1 MINFGKVAVI
11 GCGAVGSSIAFA
23 LMQNPFVKE
32 LVLLDYKKEKA
43 EGEAL
48 DIYHGTPFVK
58 DTKVYSGEYKD
69 LKDAAVI
76 VISAGVGPKPGQT
89 RFDQMKIHLSIL
101 QSILDQL
108 KPIEPEGC
116 ILLVSN
122 PVDILTAKTLKV
134 TGLPR
139 NRVFGSGTVLDSA
152 RFKTILA
159 SHCGVNIEDV
169 HGYILGEHGESAFP
183 AWSLTNIEG
192 IPATAFLKASGVKDL
207 AKEEKQILSEVVSVG
222 YDIVKKKGMT
232 CYGIAMS
239 VTHIVESILTDSK
252 AILPI
257 SILQEE
263 EGLEGVALSLPTMVG
278 RNGAERV
285 LPVTLSASEHKKLL
299 ASASKLRKVLTDLEI
314 TF

>member
-1 MINFGKVAVI
+1 MIHSGKVAVI

-23 LMQNPFVKE
+23 LMQNPYVHE
-32 LVLLDYKKEKA
+32 LVLLDYKQEKA

-48 DIYHGTPFVK
+48 DILHGVPFARPT
-58 DTKVYSGEYKD
+58 DVYAGKYED
-69 LKDAAVI
+69 LKDAEVI

-108 KPIEPEGC
+108 NKVEPEGC

-122 PVDILTAKTLKV
+122 PVDILTAKTMKV
-134 TGLPR
+134 TVLPK
-139 NRVFGSGTVLDSA
+139 NRVFGSGTLLDSA

-159 SHCGVNIEDV
+159 SHLHANIDDI

-183 AWSLTNIEG
+183 AWSLTNVEG
-192 IPATAFLKASGVKDL
+192 IPVQALLKASGIEDL
-207 AKEEKQILSEVVSVG
+207 EKEEKQILSEVVSSG

-239 VTHIVESILTDSK
+239 VTHIVESVLTDSK

-257 SILQEE
+257 SVLQEE
-263 EGLEGVALSLPTMVG
+263 EGIEGVALSLPTVVG
-278 RNGAERV
+278 KGGAEKV
-285 LPVTLSASEHKKLL
+285 LPVSLSATEKEELL
-299 ASASKLRKVLTDLEI
+299 ASAKKLREVLTSLDI
-314 TF
+314 VF